1 MQKWGRL
8 PKGIGLNGVITGY
21 SRDIYPITPVSHYT
35 SIICWLYN
43 IYIYIYSPISVVQSR
58 YTPMKYSH
66 SLHYP
71 GKRPQKCCKDT
82 PYTYIYMY
90 LHMYICNIPM
100 LFFVW
105 LQSGLVSGMIRALD
119 HVYMYIYIYMY
130 ICIYVY
136 MYIYIRILS
145 PLMLVKHQF
154 KMQCRHLYIFNIF
167 EILGWHHSSTEYT
180 FLLAGYQQN
189 HGLYPT
195 TWPSVRLSTWRCSSA
210 NEWSYFTI
218 VIGLTLIYL
227 FNCIV
232 NHYCFTF

>member
-1 MQKWGRL
+1 
-8 PKGIGLNGVITGY
+8 
-21 SRDIYPITPVSHYT
+21 
-35 SIICWLYN
+35 
-43 IYIYIYSPISVVQSR
+43 
-58 YTPMKYSH
+58 MKYSH

-71 GKRPQKCCKDT
+71 GKRPQKSCKDT
-82 PYTYIYMY
+82 PYTHIYIYMY

-100 LFFVW
+100 LFFC
-105 LQSGLVSGMIRALD
+105 LVAEWSRARHAKSVRPRLYV
-119 HVYMYIYIYMY
+119 HIYIY
-130 ICIYVY
+130 ICIY
-136 MYIYIRILS
+136 IHIRILS

-167 EILGWHHSSTEYT
+167 EILDWHHSSSEYT

-195 TWPSVRLSTWRCSSA
+195 TWPSVRLSTWRSSSA

-218 VIGLTLIYL
+218 VIGLTSIYL

-232 NHYCFTF
+232 MHYCFTF